1 MDFGDIWHDLLYVK
15 NLNNTLRKPTDVGM
29 SNLAFIVKANTLNI
43 LLKGISIDHFY
54 QLKIKYN

>member
-15 NLNNTLRKPTDVGM
+15 NLNNTSRKPTDLGM
-29 SNLAFIVKANTLNI
+29 SNLFFIVKRENPNG
-43 LLKGISIDHFY
+43 LLKGVSIEHFY